1 MGAGLGSRD
10 GPSAWPGHAQPVPGS
25 SVDLPMERIGRVSAR
40 PCAADGQDA
49 VLLALASI
57 INGK

>member
-25 SVDLPMERIGRVSAR
+25 SVDLPMSVSAGFPPAR
-40 PCAADGQDA
+40 ARQMAKTPFCWP
-49 VLLALASI
+49 
-57 INGK
+57 